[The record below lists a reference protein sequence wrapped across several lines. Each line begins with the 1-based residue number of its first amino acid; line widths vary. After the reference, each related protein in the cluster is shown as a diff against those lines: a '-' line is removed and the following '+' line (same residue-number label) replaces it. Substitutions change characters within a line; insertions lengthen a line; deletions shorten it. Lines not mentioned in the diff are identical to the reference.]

1 MSKELNIM
9 LKKTTFRV
17 LALAAF
23 MMVALPVAGFAAT
36 AMPTDMD
43 IKYGVDHSLK
53 PYNKVVTYV
62 NNGNVVLTGDV
73 ATMEQKEMATKSAMN
88 IPGVKNVDNRLNVV
102 GYNEA
107 RVARLETRS
116 DSAISSQVK
125 HNLIA
130 NDKIS
135 YENIDVRTSDGV
147 VYLSGVL
154 TNPSE
159 MKMVEGAAMSV
170 PGVKKVENRIWV
182 RPGN

>member
-1 MSKELNIM
+1 M
-9 LKKTTFRV
+9 LKKNTFRV

-23 MMVALPVAGFAAT
+23 MMVALPVAAFAASV
-36 AMPTDMD
+36 PTDTD
-43 IKYGVDHSLK
+43 IRYGVDHSLK

-62 NNGNVVLTGDV
+62 NDGNVVLTGDV
-73 ATMEQKEMATKSAMN
+73 ATMEQKEAATKSAMA

-125 HNLIA
+125 SNLIA
-130 NDKIS
+130 QDKIN

-154 TNPSE
+154 TDPNE
-159 MKMVEGAAMSV
+159 MNMVEGAVKSV
-170 PGVKKVENRIWV
+170 PGVKKIENRIWV
-182 RPGN
+182 RPGH